1 MLSSLQAFYGVY
13 DGHGGRA
20 AVDFVSDHL
29 GKNVVA
35 AVLAT
40 TTEEAQE
47 AEPSSWSTDAVS
59 AAIRAAYLATDSE
72 LVKQVCT
79 FVFTRSLPAELNAST
94 HADSSCCAMRV
105 ACRQCDVH
113 YYSVRVCSL
122 L

>member
-40 TTEEAQE
+40 TEEAQE
-47 AEPSSWSTDAVS
+47 AEPSSWSTDAVA

-72 LVKQVCT
+72 FVKQVCT
-79 FVFTRSLPAELNAST
+79 FVFTRSLLADLNAST
-94 HADSSCCAMRV
+94 LPPPV
-105 ACRQCDVH
+105 
-113 YYSVRVCSL
+113 VR
-122 L
+122 